1 MAISSILRR
10 MPPYVGD
17 GSASEFPITFK
28 FKADA
33 DILAHVQPD
42 GAAGIL
48 LVLNT
53 DYTLDGAGD
62 EEGGN
67 LTLVD
72 NGQAWM
78 DGDFLATGYDLFIR
92 GRMSII
98 QNTSIKNQKDFFPKT
113 HEDVFDKLVM
123 IDQQQQDEIDRSV
136 KLPEVVSAS
145 DFDPT
150 FPEDIVGSSEK
161 IPITNV
167 LGTGF
172 KPAASW
178 LTRPDFE
185 AADAAAAAAQA
196 AQAAAEAAQAA
207 SVTAKGLAQAAQ
219 AAAETA
225 ETNAASSQTAAAASA
240 AAAAASAAAAAASQ
254 LGTPIQE
261 SVAGTKDG
269 VNTAFTISQT
279 PLNASRFR
287 LYLNGSKLIAGTH
300 FTRVG
305 TAITAILIPDSDQ
318 DYEADYDY

>member
-33 DILAHVQPD
+33 DILAHVQPT

-167 LGTGF
+167 AGTGF

-196 AQAAAEAAQAA
+196 AQAAAETAQ
-207 SVTAKGLAQAAQ
+207 T
-219 AAAETA
+219 AAETA
-225 ETNAASSQTAAAASA
+225 SANAVADAAAAAASA
-240 AAAAASAAAAAASQ
+240 AAAAASAAAAA
-254 LGTPIQE
+254 G
-261 SVAGTKDG
+261 SVLNSVSGEVPTGAIDG
-269 VNTAFTISQT
+269 VNADFVFLHA
-279 PLNASRFR
+279 PNASTFR
-287 LYLNGSKLIAGTH
+287 PYVDGLREDQFVLVGSTMTLTTAPA
-300 FTRVG
+300 VG
-305 TAITAILIPDSDQ
+305 QTVL
-318 DYEADYDY
+318 ADYSY